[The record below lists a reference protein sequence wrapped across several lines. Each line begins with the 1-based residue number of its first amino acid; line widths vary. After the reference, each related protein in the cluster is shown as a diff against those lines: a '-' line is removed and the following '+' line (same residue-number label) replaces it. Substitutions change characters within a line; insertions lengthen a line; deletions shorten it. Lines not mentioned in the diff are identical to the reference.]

1 MLETTL
7 PPAVPGR
14 LRGVAAP
21 DADTGG
27 RRMLAGLADGSVP
40 DPPAAHTLALPP
52 ATSWLPGLIT
62 CETEFPEAL
71 TLTPGVVFGGWIAC
85 LVDHFAGLVMLS
97 AIPDGVGFLTSGL
110 HVDYHAPLVPG
121 PVTVETE
128 LTGCST
134 RLAVAEVRFVQ
145 HGRTAARAT
154 VEQIIHRTAGRT
166 AAAPAAAS
174 AGTTVTEGTGS
185 SDA

>member
-1 MLETTL
+1 MLDTTL
-7 PPAVPGR
+7 PPTRPGR

-27 RRMLAGLADGSVP
+27 RRMLAGLADGSVA

-52 ATSWLPGLIT
+52 ATSWLPGLVT

-97 AIPDGVGFLTSGL
+97 ALPDGCGFLTSGL
-110 HVDYHAPLVPG
+110 RVDYHAPLVPG

-128 LTGCST
+128 LTSCSS

-145 HGRTAARAT
+145 GGRTAARAT
-154 VEQIIHRTAGRT
+154 VEQIIHRTAGRVR
-166 AAAPAAAS
+166 AADAARR
-174 AGTTVTEGTGS
+174 TVTAGTGS